1 MYTRTVYGANPA
13 DSEKYKENSDM
24 DELLEILNDL
34 HPEVDY
40 ESEEA
45 LLDDGI
51 LDEDDI
57 DTIVTEVQ
65 ENFDVTIDLD
75 DVTPANFNSAR
86 SIYALIESLSE

>member
-1 MYTRTVYGANPA
+1 
-13 DSEKYKENSDM
+13 M

-34 HPEVDY
+34 HPEIDY

-51 LDEDDI
+51 LDDDDI

-65 ENFDVTIDLD
+65 ENFDVTIDPD

>member
-1 MYTRTVYGANPA
+1 
-13 DSEKYKENSDM
+13 M

-34 HPEVDY
+34 HPEIDY

-51 LDEDDI
+51 LDDDDI

-86 SIYALIESLSE
+86 YIYALIESLSE

>member
-1 MYTRTVYGANPA
+1 
-13 DSEKYKENSDM
+13 M

-34 HPEVDY
+34 HPEIDY

-51 LDEDDI
+51 LDDDDI

>member
-1 MYTRTVYGANPA
+1 
-13 DSEKYKENSDM
+13 M

-40 ESEEA
+40 DSEEA

-65 ENFDVTIDLD
+65 ENFDVTIDPD

-86 SIYALIESLSE
+86 AIYALIESLSE

>member
-1 MYTRTVYGANPA
+1 MGVYTRTVFKEM
-13 DSEKYKENSDM
+13 SKENSDM

-40 ESEEA
+40 DSEEA

-65 ENFDVTIDLD
+65 ENFDVTIDPD

-86 SIYALIESLSE
+86 AIYALIESLSE

>member
-1 MYTRTVYGANPA
+1 MGVYTRTVFK
-13 DSEKYKENSDM
+13 DMSKENSDM

-40 ESEEA
+40 DSEEA

-65 ENFDVTIDLD
+65 ENFDVTIDPD

-86 SIYALIESLSE
+86 AIYALIESLSE

>member
-1 MYTRTVYGANPA
+1 
-13 DSEKYKENSDM
+13 M

-34 HPEVDY
+34 HPEIDY

-51 LDEDDI
+51 LDDDDI

-75 DVTPANFNSAR
+75 DVTPTNFNSAR